1 MGKFLFSLS
10 ALFLLPAVPVLA
22 QDPDPRAILEK
33 AVKAHGGDQVLAR
46 TTASHSRSKG
56 KIHVGGGLDFTA
68 EEDVQLPDKFRSVVQ
83 LHANGMTFA
92 VQQVFNGQ
100 RGWIEAMGMTKELD
114 DKQIN
119 DVKEILH
126 ATRVGNVLA
135 VLRDPNFKL
144 APLGPAKVK
153 DKDAVGV
160 RVSYAGRRDVN
171 LYFDKGSGLL
181 VKTEGRSLDPVNQQE
196 VNQEKFFTEY
206 RAVSGRQSPRKVE
219 VYNDGKLFMEAEVLE
234 LRLLERHEESTFN
247 KP

>member
-10 ALFLLPAVPVLA
+10 GLALLLALPAPA
-22 QDPDPRAILEK
+22 QEADPRAILEK
-33 AVKAHGGDQVLAR
+33 AVKAHGGEQVLAK
-46 TTASHSRSKG
+46 TTASHSRSQG
-56 KIHVGGGLDFTA
+56 KIHLSGGLDFTA

-83 LHANGMTFA
+83 LSANGMSFT
-92 VQQVFNGQ
+92 VRQVFDG
-100 RGWIEAMGMTKELD
+100 RKGWVEATGTTKELD
-114 DKQIN
+114 DKEISE
-119 DVKEILH
+119 VKEILH
-126 ATRVGNVLA
+126 ATRVGNLLA
-135 VLRDPNFKL
+135 VVRDKEFKL
-144 APLGPAKVK
+144 AALGPAKVK

-181 VKTEGRSLDPVNQQE
+181 VKTEGRSLDPVNKQE

-206 RAVSGRQSPRKVE
+206 REVSGRQSPRKVE

-234 LRLLERHEESTFN
+234 LRLLEKHDENTFN